1 MAALS
6 PLPPPPTRRAL
17 FALAGAILV
26 QLTSTRLAVAWLVDD
41 GSGDGMAA
49 AEPVSFLLAFLVVP
63 ALLTLAWIWFATVW
77 AEPAGWR
84 GIGFVGRPADSLSL
98 GVATGGGTVVLSIAI
113 VAMLAPLL
121 GEPRG
126 PPLPVPLDEAL
137 GQPGFVV
144 LFAFAAIVV
153 APLTEEVLFR
163 GVLYGWLR
171 QHLSWRLAALLAALV
186 HALLHGD
193 PAAMPALTAV
203 FFVYAWS
210 YERRGSL
217 WTPLIAHATHNAIIL
232 VLSVTATQGASG

>member
-1 MAALS
+1 MS
-6 PLPPPPTRRAL
+6 PPLQLPPRQAL
-17 FALAGAILV
+17 FALSGAILV

-41 GSGDGMAA
+41 GTGDGIADAA
-49 AEPVSFLLAFLVVP
+49 PVSFLLAFLIVP

-77 AEPAGWR
+77 AEPDGWR
-84 GIGFVGRPADSLSL
+84 GIGFVGRPGEGLSL

-144 LFAFAAIVV
+144 LFAFAAVVV
-153 APLTEEVLFR
+153 APLTEEVLVR

-171 QHLSWRLAALLAALV
+171 QRLSWRPAALLAAMA

-193 PAAMPALTAV
+193 PAALPALTAV

-232 VLSVTATQGASG
+232 VLTVTATAGALG